1 MLINKRFQ
9 GLLVVMTA
17 VIASSL
23 AYAQDRPD
31 HTTALSQINTL
42 ISNDDGALAGGSVLF
57 QLAWKD
63 SGGSSRDFRITNLKY
78 ANGYQQDANNYIVD
92 ATYTRTF
99 KVSLSGIFQKSWADD
114 PLLPAALIWGH
125 FESGDSFDES
135 AKFLFLRTE
144 KGWILQGY
152 EGGFS
157 VVTSH
162 MEHQARE
169 AIQKQKDEV
178 QRQKDAVQGQKDA
191 VQGLID
197 VKNACASSQQVKI
210 HDDYRIGR
218 LEDASG
224 GMQRDDKQYGIVPNN
239 GTVVGCLPD
248 IIYKDKMLGY
258 VQNPPRAFCHIQ
270 FQYDQFRF
278 VDKIGSK
285 LVSGYY
291 QCEFLSVV
299 K

>member
-1 MLINKRFQ
+1 MLVNKRFHQ

-17 VIASSL
+17 VIASNL

-31 HTTALSQINTL
+31 HKNALSQINTL
-42 ISNDDGALAGGSVLF
+42 LSNDDGALSGGGALYEGSALL
-57 QLAWKD
+57 QLTWN
-63 SGGSSRDFRITNLKY
+63 SNGSSRDFTITKPEY
-78 ANGYQQDANNYIVD
+78 VNGYQKDTNNYIVA
-92 ATYTRTF
+92 ATYTRMF
-99 KVSLSGIFQKSWADD
+99 KVSLSGIFGQSWADD
-114 PLLPAALIWGH
+114 PLLPAVLIWGH

-144 KGWILQGY
+144 KGWIIQGY

-169 AIQKQKDEV
+169 AIQ
-178 QRQKDAVQGQKDA
+178 RQKDAVQSQKDA
-191 VQGLID
+191 VQSLID

-218 LEDASG
+218 LEDVSG
-224 GMQRDDKQYGIVPNN
+224 RTQQDDKQYGIVPNN
-239 GTVVGCLPD
+239 GTVVACLPD